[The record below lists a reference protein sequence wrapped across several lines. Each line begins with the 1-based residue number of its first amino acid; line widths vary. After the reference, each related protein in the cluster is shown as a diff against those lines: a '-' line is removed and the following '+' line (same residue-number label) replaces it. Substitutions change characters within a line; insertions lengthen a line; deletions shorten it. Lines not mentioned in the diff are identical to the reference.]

1 MIKYYHEWIV
11 LTVVDYFKYVFKPAS
26 HLNYTNTMSKKIRN
40 NDRDD
45 GDDDWPSGVAF

>member
-1 MIKYYHEWIV
+1 MIKYCHEWIV
-11 LTVVDYFKYVFKPAS
+11 LTVVDYFKHVFKPAS
-26 HLNYTNTMSKKIRN
+26 HLNTNTMSKKIRN